1 MRALSFVLVV
11 SLGVVHALPG
21 QTPAPGA
28 PAKKPGFFSRVFS
41 GQNVTPPAAAPVVKA
56 VPMARK
62 PAVAKA
68 AGKPQ
73 KPRSLASAETRDRN
87 ARLQI
92 FLDREQFAPGKITGQ
107 WDILGRRA
115 WARYQAAKG
124 QSPTD
129 PTVTPPAEAAAFGPT
144 YVTYQIRPADAAQ
157 VGDLAS
163 KAAEQSK
170 AKKMPY
176 SSLSEMIT
184 ERFHCAPEFLHTLN
198 PGVNLAKLKVGD
210 TVNVPNVIAFDLA
223 GMIVERGRLSALRA
237 ERARQAQIAQA
248 SNPAVTPVPTTT
260 PAPATATNPV
270 PVPSASAEP
279 PAIDPNRYQLT
290 VLTGEKQLEIR
301 EGGRL
306 VASFPVTPGGTTLPT
321 PKGKWVVRSKVFL
334 PEFRHDKSMLNTGK
348 RSDDFRMIPPGPNNP
363 VGVMWMGLSKDG
375 IGLHG
380 TNSPNTISRAA
391 SHGCV
396 RLANWDAVRVA
407 QFVEKG
413 TKVTVE

>member
-1 MRALSFVLVV
+1 MFAGKREPATTS
-11 SLGVVHALPG
+11 
-21 QTPAPGA
+21 TPAP
-28 PAKKPGFFSRVFS
+28 
-41 GQNVTPPAAAPVVKA
+41 TVKA
-56 VPMARK
+56 VPVARK
-62 PAVAKA
+62 PAVAKDA
-68 AGKPQ
+68 RPQ
-73 KPRSLASAETRDRN
+73 KPKPLAKAEQRERY

-92 FLDREQFAPGKITGQ
+92 YLDRAQFAPGKITGQ

-124 QSPTD
+124 LAPSD
-129 PTVTPPAEAAAFGPT
+129 PTVTPPAELANLGPT
-144 YVTYQIRPADAAQ
+144 YVTYQVRAADAAQ
-157 VGDLAS
+157 VGELAG

-170 AKKMPY
+170 AKRMPY
-176 SSLSEMIT
+176 SSLAEMIT
-184 ERFHCAPEFLHTLN
+184 ERFHCAPEFLAAIN
-198 PGVNLAKLKVGD
+198 PGVNLSKLKVGD
-210 TVNVPNVIAFDLA
+210 TVNVPNVVPFDLS
-223 GMIVERGRLSALRA
+223 GMIVERARLAAQRA
-237 ERARQAQIAQA
+237 ERAKQAQQAQLAQA
-248 SNPAVTPVPTTT
+248 ANPAGPVAPGAVVPPPVANPTT
-260 PAPATATNPV
+260 NV
-270 PVPSASAEP
+270 AEP
-279 PAIDPNRYQLT
+279 PPIDPNRYQIT

-301 EGGRL
+301 ENGKL

-321 PKGKWVVRSKVFL
+321 PKGNWVVRSKVFL